1 MSISKV
7 RFIKRYDRQLIQS
20 MRDCLFVF
28 GDNMIR
34 VGYGGQAGA
43 ARDEPNAVGIVTKR
57 LPSNTTESFLYDR
70 DLDEVAPIIDRDFER
85 LYQHNGLVYWPI
97 DGIGTGLARL
107 NETAPAIMQYI
118 DSKLYM
124 LHSMMLEE
132 GE

>member
-7 RFIKRYDRQLIQS
+7 LFIKRYDRQLIQS

-70 DLDEVAPIIDRDFER
+70 DLDEVAPIIDQDFER

-118 DSKLYM
+118 ESKLYM